1 MWTDIHVICVVDL
14 HSERCKS
21 TTTEKDTHL
30 ARLRKS
36 VEDGCIDGD
45 RNRLFDDVRAESTM
59 DSRSLWIHGTE
70 RMCREREKFGEVG
83 CAETQ
88 SVCIVDGSVCEG
100 FSYRL
105 R

>member
-36 VEDGCIDGD
+36 VEDGCIDGE

-70 RMCREREKFGEVG
+70 RMCRERQKFGEVG
-83 CAETQ
+83 W
-88 SVCIVDGSVCEG
+88 IRMRG
-100 FSYRL
+100 F
-105 R
+105 